1 MWNRLLGINSFILW
15 PAAII
20 FMLYTA
26 GRAILTMQWKMFVVA
41 IVIFVVFTIVEV
53 VLAIMSD

>member
-1 MWNRLLGINSFILW
+1 MWNRLLGVNSFILW

-20 FMLYTA
+20 FMLYAA
-26 GRAILTMQWKMFVVA
+26 GRAILTLQWKMLVVA
-41 IVIFVVFTIVEV
+41 IVVFAVFTIVEV